1 MDAVG
6 DNNLLVS
13 DVTAVFGRYIKY
25 YVKCYST
32 PTVKPRVNAF
42 EIMLSAQAA
51 MSSVQLPPPLT
62 IRNKRDALYND
73 LLSLI
78 ESMELQWKADEVHDG
93 TATKVIQA
101 LRDVLWY
108 IDGSHVTLAERSC
121 EVPELFQKFDGY
133 NKPEIHKHRKRQ
145 VASLS
150 RDVLLAHSQSLFG
163 ILQFP
168 FWNRPKWLDV
178 KSSVE
183 NLARSLAS
191 YADLLLAK
199 RMKMQVVHSSQ
210 EVVRNI
216 SQNLTVRFTGVCA
229 MPPTFL
235 APVSEAILAA
245 GPDVPLE
252 VGALLPSDRR
262 RRYEWMQ
269 EIKRGLQVP
278 LVHVTYAP
286 GSSVGNLHWIWHSKA
301 TDIDSALQSSQP
313 LIEQLKKDIPQY
325 HTRAMK
331 RVMYEKF
338 GLVTPSTKK
347 SVLRHLYKDLVG
359 DCSASANLSESEI
372 DERVAALFELEEP
385 SLVYDLRDHF
395 SGRQSKFDVFWQ
407 RAKEYLEE
415 DIGTAVDDRRHSTVL
430 HVAKAISVRD
440 LRERVAARCPD
451 GTPVPSDEW
460 IRLQFAPVCV
470 SACTAL
476 RYTGRLQVRHR
487 VPAAT
492 VAEAA

>member
-1 MDAVG
+1 MGKSKECLDAVG
-6 DNNLLVS
+6 DNSLLVS
-13 DVTAVFGRYIKY
+13 AVTAIFGYYIKY

-32 PTVKPRVNAF
+32 QTVKPCARVNAF
-42 EIMLSAQAA
+42 EIMLSAQASL
-51 MSSVQLPPPLT
+51 SSVQLPSPLT

-73 LLSLI
+73 VLSLI
-78 ESMELQWKADEVHDG
+78 ESKELKWKADEVHGG
-93 TATKVIQA
+93 TAARVIQA

-108 IDGSHVTLAERSC
+108 IDGSHATLAERSC
-121 EVPELFQKFDGY
+121 EVPEIFRKFNGY
-133 NKPEIHKHRKRQ
+133 NQPEIHKHRKRL

-168 FWNRPKWLDV
+168 FWNRPKWLEM
-178 KSSVE
+178 KHSVE

-216 SQNLTVRFTGVCA
+216 SKNLTVRFTGVRA
-229 MPPTFL
+229 MPPSFL
-235 APVSEAILAA
+235 GPVCEAIVAA

-252 VGALLPSDRR
+252 VGALLPNDRR

-278 LVHVTYAP
+278 LVHVTYAS
-286 GSSVGNLHWIWHSKA
+286 GSSVGNLNWIWHSTA
-301 TDIDSALQSSQP
+301 TDIDSALLSSQP
-313 LIEQLKKDIPQY
+313 LIEELKKDIPQY

-395 SGRQSKFDVFWQ
+395 SGRQSKFDIFWQ
-407 RAKEYLEE
+407 KAKEYLEE
-415 DIGTAVDDRRHSTVL
+415 DVGTAVDDRRHSTVL
-430 HVAKAISVRD
+430 HILPRPYQFEICVKELLQGARMALQYRVTSGFASSLHLFASQRVR
-440 LRERVAARCPD
+440 P
-451 GTPVPSDEW
+451 
-460 IRLQFAPVCV
+460 
-470 SACTAL
+470 
-476 RYTGRLQVRHR
+476 
-487 VPAAT
+487 
-492 VAEAA
+492 